1 MRSSP
6 GLQLGVLTC
15 GIPLVR
21 KWSGRAI
28 VKHEWGNFR
37 VRSSTTHLKPVF
49 RTVFVMGLVFMQL
62 RSCGCGRVS
71 EVRVDFY
78 G

>member
-1 MRSSP
+1 M
-6 GLQLGVLTC
+6 
-15 GIPLVR
+15 
-21 KWSGRAI
+21 
-28 VKHEWGNFR
+28 
-37 VRSSTTHLKPVF
+37 RSSTTHLKPVF